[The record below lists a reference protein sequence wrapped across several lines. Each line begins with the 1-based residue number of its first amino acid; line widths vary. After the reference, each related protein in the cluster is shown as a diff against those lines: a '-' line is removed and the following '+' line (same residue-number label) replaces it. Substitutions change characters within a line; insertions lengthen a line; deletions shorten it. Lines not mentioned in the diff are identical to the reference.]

1 MFNDKQKRELL
12 SYARNVIR
20 KKLTGESYLTPEDEA
35 FSEHRGIFVT
45 LQKRG
50 NLRGCIGYIRPYK
63 NILDSIHDMALA
75 AAFEDPRFAPLGKHE
90 LDDISIEISIL
101 SPMKVLTDTD
111 EIEIGRDG
119 LYLQHPHGSGLLLP
133 QVAPDWGWNK
143 EEFLRQICHKAS
155 LPAGSYLDSTAKL
168 FSFTAEI
175 FSEEDFSN

>member
-1 MFNDKQKRELL
+1 MFNEKQKRELL

-20 KKLTGESYLTPEDEA
+20 KKLTGEVYLTPEDEA
-35 FSEHRGIFVT
+35 FSEQRGIFVT

-101 SPMKVLTDTD
+101 SPMKVLVDPD

-119 LYLQHPHGSGLLLP
+119 LYLQHPYGSGLLLP

-143 EEFLRQICHKAS
+143 EDFLKQICHKAG
-155 LPAGSYLDSTAKL
+155 LPAGSYSEPNAKL

-175 FSEEDFSN
+175 FSEEDFSD

>member
-1 MFNDKQKRELL
+1 MFDEKQKRELL

-75 AAFEDPRFAPLGKHE
+75 AAFEDPRFASLGKHE

-101 SPMKVLTDTD
+101 SLMKELVDTD
-111 EIEIGRDG
+111 DIEIGRDG
-119 LYLQHPHGSGLLLP
+119 LYLQHPYGSGLLLP
-133 QVAPDWGWNK
+133 KLHPIGAGIKRNFSDRFAIK
-143 EEFLRQICHKAS
+143 RACRQGAI
-155 LPAGSYLDSTAKL
+155 
-168 FSFTAEI
+168 
-175 FSEEDFSN
+175 